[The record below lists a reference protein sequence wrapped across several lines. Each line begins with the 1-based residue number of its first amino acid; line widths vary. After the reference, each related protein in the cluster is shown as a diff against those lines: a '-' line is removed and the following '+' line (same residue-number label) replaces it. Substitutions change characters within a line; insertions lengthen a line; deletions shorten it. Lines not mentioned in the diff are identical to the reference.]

1 MAVQFQDYYQT
12 LGVKRDASQEDIQR
26 AYRKLARKYH
36 PDLNKSDDASDKFK
50 QIGEA
55 YEVLKDPDKRKRFDT
70 LGENWKSGQSF
81 TPPSGWE
88 GQFRGAGGPGSG
100 QGGGFQFEAG
110 GQFSDFF
117 EEIFGQ
123 MGGAPGG
130 GRSAG
135 FGGGQQGRPQAA
147 PMQEASISIALDEAF
162 HGSTRTL
169 QLQGPAGQKSVE
181 VKIPKGTPHGAK
193 IRLAGEGLILK
204 VSVAAHPR
212 YTLAG
217 RDLTTE
223 VKLAP
228 WQAALGD
235 QVDVQTMDGT
245 VSLNIPTG
253 ISSGQKLRLK
263 GLGLPSPKAQAGVA
277 GDLFVRL
284 VIAVPKEL
292 TDRERELYEQLK
304 TALVPPKP
312 DPTVAG
318 TDAETDDETARSSD

>member
-12 LGVKRDASQEDIQR
+12 LGVTRDASQAEIQR

-50 QIGEA
+50 QAGEA
-55 YEVLKDPDKRKRFDT
+55 YEVLKDPNKRKRFDT
-70 LGENWKSGQSF
+70 LGENWKSGQEF
-81 TPPSGWE
+81 RPPPGWE
-88 GQFRGAGGPGSG
+88 GQFRGAGGPGG
-100 QGGGFQFEAG
+100 GGGGFQFEAG

-117 EEIFGQ
+117 EAIFGQ
-123 MGGAPGG
+123 MGGTPGG

-135 FGGGQQGRPQAA
+135 FGGYQGRPQAA
-147 PMQEASISIALDEAF
+147 PLQEAPISIALNEAF

-169 QLQGPAGQKSVE
+169 QLQGQSGQKSIE

-193 IRLAGEGLILK
+193 IRLAGEGLILN
-204 VSVAAHPR
+204 VSVAPHPQ
-212 YTLAG
+212 YTLTG
-217 RDLTTE
+217 RDLTTD

-235 QVDVQTMDGT
+235 RVDVKTLDGT
-245 VSLNIPTG
+245 VSLNIPPGTN
-253 ISSGQKLRLK
+253 SGQKLRLK
-263 GLGLPSPKAQAGVA
+263 GKGLPNPKAPPGVA

-284 VIAVPKEL
+284 MIDVSKEL

-304 TALVPPKP
+304 DASGEPSGPPKQ
-312 DPTVAG
+312 DPSEG
-318 TDAETDDETARSSD
+318 D